1 MTAKKRVIKD
11 YDTLPEEIKTRI
23 KMAYPRGFAQNLVY
37 YTDRNGKRVSALPFD
52 TEEVYYLVR
61 MTVSE
66 AVQIIEED
74 EDYDSEGVLRDDFG
88 ADANEDEEIFDS
100 VKEDEEDNNYKEVK
114 EVFHSEID
122 NENYGNEEDDDDDD
136 DEEEEEEEN
145 YDDDD
150 VEDDDF

>member
-1 MTAKKRVIKD
+1 MTTKKRVIKD
-11 YDTLPEEIKTRI
+11 YETLPEDIKTRI

-61 MTVSE
+61 MTVNE

-88 ADANEDEEIFDS
+88 VDGGEDEEIFES
-100 VKEDEEDNNYKEVK
+100 VKEEEEESFKDVK
-114 EVFHSEID
+114 EVFHSSID
-122 NENYGNEEDDDDDD
+122 SEDYGDDGEDDDDDD
-136 DEEEEEEEN
+136 D
-145 YDDDD
+145 DDDNEEVD
-150 VEDDDF
+150 DEAGVDDDF